1 MNRPIR
7 TMAVFCMVLFLGL
20 LLNATYVQYVS
31 SGDLNNRNDNRRV
44 RDAEFSRKRGAI
56 LVAGKPVAQS
66 LPSDDQFKYQ
76 RRYPQ
81 PLKYAHVTGFFSYI
95 YGSTGVELN
104 QNEILSGSDPRLF
117 VNRLVDTVSN
127 TQPEG
132 GSVELTLDPAAQQAA
147 YDGIQALGP
156 STQAAVVA
164 LEPSTGKV
172 LAMVSN
178 PTYDPNKIAT
188 HDLQASQQ
196 NYERLLKDPRKP
208 TFNRA
213 IQETYPPGSTFKL
226 VTSAAALESGK
237 YTPDTM
243 VDGRATMVLP
253 GTRTTLPNENG
264 ASCGGDKV
272 TLTQALEASCNVAFA
287 HVGLDVGEQA
297 LADEAKKFGFGER
310 YLEGL
315 SGQAVSVFPDNLDES
330 QVALSAIGQYDVRA
344 TPLQMALVAAT
355 IANGGQGM
363 RPYVVDEV
371 RAPDLSVLDK
381 TSEEQMP
388 ERAMSSTS
396 ASLLTQ
402 MMVEVV
408 DQGTGTTAQI
418 PGIKVAGKT
427 GTAQSSPSRPPYA
440 WFVSF
445 APADDPKVAVAVLV
459 QDAGVARDAISGSGL
474 AAPIAKSVMEAV
486 INR

>member
-1 MNRPIR
+1 MNKPIR
-7 TMAVFCMVLFLGL
+7 NMAVFCMALFLAL

-31 SGDLNNRNDNRRV
+31 SGDLNDRNDNRRV

-66 LPSDDQFKYQ
+66 IPSDDQFKYQ
-76 RRYPQ
+76 RRYGQ
-81 PLKYAHVTGFFSYI
+81 PLRFAHVTGFFSYL
-95 YGSTGVELN
+95 YGSTGVESN
-104 QNEILSGSDPRLF
+104 QNQILSGSDPRLF
-117 VNRLVDTVSN
+117 VNRIVDLVSN

-132 GSVELTLDPAAQQAA
+132 GSVALTLDPAAQQAA

-156 STQAAVVA
+156 ETQAAAVA

-178 PTYDPNKIAT
+178 PTYDPNLIAT
-188 HDLQASQQ
+188 HDIEASRRS
-196 NYERLLKDPRKP
+196 YERLIEAPGKP
-208 TFNRA
+208 MFNRG

-226 VTSAAALESGK
+226 VTSAAALESGD
-237 YTPDTM
+237 YDPDTL
-243 VDGRATMVLP
+243 VNGRASIRLP
-253 GTRTTLPNENG
+253 GTETDLPNDSG
-264 ASCGGDKV
+264 GSCGADQI
-272 TLTQALEASCNVAFA
+272 TLTQALMVSCNVAFA
-287 HVGLDVGEQA
+287 SIGLDLGDEALAEQA
-297 LADEAKKFGFGER
+297 DKFGFGQR

-315 SGQAVSVFPDNLDES
+315 GGQAVSVFPDDLNAPNT
-330 QVALSAIGQYDVRA
+330 ALAAIGQYDVRA
-344 TPLQMALVAAT
+344 TPLQMALVAST

-363 RPYVVDEV
+363 VPYLVDEV

-381 TSEEQMP
+381 YTGEDMP
-388 ERAMSSTS
+388 ERAMSASS
-396 ASLLTQ
+396 AAALTQ

-427 GTAQSSPSRPPYA
+427 GTAQSAADRAPYA

-445 APADDPKVAVAVLV
+445 APADNPQVAVAVIV

-474 AAPIAKSVMEAV
+474 AAPIAKRVMEAV
-486 INR
+486 INP